1 MTNEHPLEL
10 IRRLKQHYRLSY
22 YMEFDTPKGDI
33 LYVKVA
39 IPKDQIDPMELRKL
53 FGLEAN

>member
-1 MTNEHPLEL
+1 MTNESPLAWIEK
-10 IRRLKQHYRLSY
+10 LKQHYHINY

-33 LYVKVA
+33 FYVKVA

-53 FGLEAN
+53 FGLEIN